1 MARKRK
7 GQKQTQ
13 RDAASGERTIATNR
27 RARFQFHLQDHH
39 DAGLQLLGTEIK
51 SIRLGRVNL
60 RDGFVAFRGG
70 EAWLQDVHIAT
81 YEFGNRENHEELRPR
96 KLLLHKREIRG
107 LQSEVAT
114 KGLTVVPIRM
124 YLTEK
129 GKAKVEI
136 ALAKGKN
143 LYDKRASIAE
153 RESKRQMERK
163 GKESAWD

>member
-7 GQKQTQ
+7 GRKQSQ
-13 RDAASGERTIATNR
+13 IDAISGERTIATNR
-27 RARFQFHLQDHH
+27 RARFQFHLQEHH

-60 RDGFVAFRGG
+60 RDGYVAFRAG
-70 EAWLQDVHIAT
+70 EAWLQDVHIAP

-96 KLLLHKREIRG
+96 KLLLHKREILG
-107 LQSEVAT
+107 LQSDVAT
-114 KGLTVVPIRM
+114 KGLTVVPVRM
-124 YLTEK
+124 YLNES

-153 RESKRQMERK
+153 RESKRQMDRK
-163 GKESAWD
+163 GKANVWD